1 MKKRKKLR
9 DLNLLDRFLFSEAM
23 EDKEFAENI
32 LSIIMTDEIELKYP
46 PQTVQEARKYRQCI
60 GEAPASNPMKEK
72 IERTK
77 LEVADQKTFEI
88 AARLKKQ
95 GLSVEMIADGT
106 GLSREEIEKL

>member
-46 PQTVQEARKYRQCI
+46 PQT
-60 GEAPASNPMKEK
+60 
-72 IERTK
+72 
-77 LEVADQKTFEI
+77 
-88 AARLKKQ
+88 
-95 GLSVEMIADGT
+95 
-106 GLSREEIEKL
+106 